1 MVHELAENYAN
12 QHKGE
17 SDLAKA
23 FEAGYWAS
31 TDNWC
36 KKER

>member
-1 MVHELAENYAN
+1 MVHELAEIYAK

-23 FEAGYWAS
+23 FEDGYWAS
-31 TDNWC
+31 TNKWC